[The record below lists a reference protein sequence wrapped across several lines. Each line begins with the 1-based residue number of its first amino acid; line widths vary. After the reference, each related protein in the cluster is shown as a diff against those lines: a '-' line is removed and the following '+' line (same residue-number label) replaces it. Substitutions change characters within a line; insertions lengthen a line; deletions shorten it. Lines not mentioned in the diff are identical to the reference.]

1 MKSLKTQLAL
11 ALGTIILL
19 TPAALIAQSNPHA
32 GGSGTHMRPVLFH
45 DRSPRPHVHTVSPH
59 K

>member
-1 MKSLKTQLAL
+1 MKKFSTQLAL

-19 TPAALIAQSNPHA
+19 TPVAAFAQNPHA

-45 DRSPRPHVHTVSPH
+45 DRSPRPHVHTVSAH
-59 K
+59 H

>member
-1 MKSLKTQLAL
+1 MKSLKTQFAL
-11 ALGTIILL
+11 VLGTIMLL
-19 TPAALIAQSNPHA
+19 APVALIAQSNPHA

-45 DRSPRPHVHTVSPH
+45 DRSPRPHAHSVTAH

>member
-1 MKSLKTQLAL
+1 MKNVKTQLV
-11 ALGTIILL
+11 LGTIILL
-19 TPAALIAQSNPHA
+19 TSAALIAQSNPHA

-45 DRSPRPHVHTVSPH
+45 DRSPRPHAHSVSAH

>member
-1 MKSLKTQLAL
+1 MKSFKTQLAL

-19 TPAALIAQSNPHA
+19 VPAASIAQGTPHA

-45 DRSPRPHVHTVSPH
+45 DRSPRPHVHTVAPH
-59 K
+59 H